1 MNNNIFATQVFIS
14 CSSLGFAMMML
25 YKGKDPGTYLPIIT
39 GIIGCWLPS
48 PQHIAKE
55 VATGNHQRID
65 DIEQP
70 FLSRS

>member
-1 MNNNIFATQVFIS
+1 MTYIFATQVFIS

-55 VATGNHQRID
+55 ANNLQSDV
-65 DIEQP
+65 EQP
-70 FLSRS
+70 FLPRS

>member
-1 MNNNIFATQVFIS
+1 MFATQVFIS
-14 CSSLGFAMMML
+14 CSSLGFAMLML
-25 YKGKDPGTYLPIIT
+25 YKGKDPGTYLPIVT

-55 VATGNHQRID
+55 ANNRQRFD
-65 DIEQP
+65 DVEQP